1 MMLFSTSTIGVQPP
15 APYTGYSGSSADS
28 EARASDTNTKAEA
41 AEEKPAAAQPVNG
54 QTDELA
60 LAEILE
66 IERLKQRDREVTAHE
81 MAHIAA
87 GGPYVRGGATFQYQY
102 GPDGKRYA
110 VGGEVSI
117 DMATI
122 SGDPE
127 ATISKMRTVI
137 GAALAPASPSAQDR
151 MVAAR
156 ASRIQMDMQ
165 MERIQLK
172 MTQAKA
178 EYQKTA
184 NASSPVS
191 FSAIKS
197 KNTAA
202 GTGSMV
208 DLIG

>member
-1 MMLFSTSTIGVQPP
+1 MTLFSTSAIGGQHP
-15 APYTGYSGSSADS
+15 AAYTGYFSPPAGSEETTPDTTAEDKAIEDKSAG
-28 EARASDTNTKAEA
+28 
-41 AEEKPAAAQPVNG
+41 AQPASG

-87 GGPYVRGGATFQYQY
+87 GGPYVRGGASFQYQY
-102 GPDGKRYA
+102 GPDGRRYA

-117 DMATI
+117 DMSAV

-137 GAALAPASPSAQDR
+137 SAALAPASPSAQDR
-151 MVAAR
+151 MVASK

-165 MERIQLK
+165 MELLTLK
-172 MTQAKA
+172 MTQATA
-178 EYQKTA
+178 GYRKTA
-184 NASSPVS
+184 DASSAVS
-191 FSAIKS
+191 FPAMKP
-197 KNTAA
+197 KNTPA
-202 GTGSMV
+202 GSGSMI